1 MTLMA
6 TSTSQAGFAGLG
18 MFIVLILV
26 VGIIGRTLGAVDA
39 IAKHLDNHEA
49 LRRHRESGALRRAL
63 PSLVAIL
70 CCAIIAAG
78 AITFAMGDKV
88 VGLAAEWAPGFL
100 PKPDSSS
107 APPAGIPDAGRQ
119 LPVSGDTAQPTD
131 AGSRAAPGP
140 LPSITPEPRTNRPFA
155 TQPPRSGEAT
165 ETRRSQP
172 VHVMET
178 PPATTLVAT
187 DRFSTAQAHYDEGA
201 AKRDQGD
208 YRGARESFNE
218 ALALLDNS
226 DPSLAA
232 FRAEVVESIQKTYT
246 ACRAEGR
253 TDCL

>member
-1 MTLMA
+1 MA
-6 TSTSQAGFAGLG
+6 TSTPQAGLAGLG
-18 MFIVLILV
+18 IFIVLILV
-26 VGIIGRTLGAVDA
+26 VGIIGRMLGAVDA
-39 IAKHLDNHEA
+39 ITKLLDNYEA

-63 PSLVAIL
+63 PPLVVIL
-70 CCAIIAAG
+70 CCAIIATG
-78 AITFAMGDKV
+78 AIAFAMGDKV

-100 PKPDSSS
+100 PKSDSSS
-107 APPAGIPDAGRQ
+107 APSVGLPDAGHQ

-131 AGSRAAPGP
+131 AGSGAAPGP
-140 LPSITPEPRTNRPFA
+140 LPSSTPEPRTNRPFG
-155 TQPPRSGEAT
+155 TRPPPSGEAT
-165 ETRRSQP
+165 ETRRSAP

-187 DRFSTAQAHYDEGA
+187 DGLSTAQAYYDNGA

-226 DPSLAA
+226 DPSIAA